1 MRRTL
6 HRRTS
11 RPSFTASTRRRRI
24 DSGEASREQSCDVRV
39 PSSQRMRNTLRPGR
53 RRQWAA
59 RACAK
64 THVGGAAGATPPASL
79 SLSLR
84 NSVLPRRPDGTGSGP
99 EEPADRRGMMSET
112 HKHTDVGGSEDVIFE
127 EEDGTSTGVS
137 TVQEEEDESEATS
150 VSSGESRPSTPS
162 ANGYPGP
169 RSKEL
174 RSAVSEPQQEVA
186 AEEGDAGQGRLGS
199 PQAPSPEWHECP
211 ECGRGFG
218 TSRALKVHRS
228 YHVGRKRPHTSSSKP
243 PPSRP
248 APPSAGDPEGRDARP
263 VPPSP
268 RAGAFHYICAECGLG
283 FASPASLEA
292 HRCEHGWRRSPP
304 APPRNKGPPAPP
316 REANGARDAEGADG
330 PYHCTECPGEFGL
343 VADLHEHYMLH
354 ARGEL

>member
-1 MRRTL
+1 
-6 HRRTS
+6 
-11 RPSFTASTRRRRI
+11 I
-24 DSGEASREQSCDVRV
+24 
-39 PSSQRMRNTLRPGR
+39 
-53 RRQWAA
+53 
-59 RACAK
+59 
-64 THVGGAAGATPPASL
+64 
-79 SLSLR
+79 
-84 NSVLPRRPDGTGSGP
+84 
-99 EEPADRRGMMSET
+99 
-112 HKHTDVGGSEDVIFE
+112 VIFE
-127 EEDGTSTGVS
+127 EEEWDSTGVS
-137 TVQEEEDESEATS
+137 TVHEEEDESEATS

-186 AEEGDAGQGRLGS
+186 AEEGDAGQGHLGS

-243 PPSRP
+243 PPPRP

-304 APPRNKGPPAPP
+304 APPRNKGPPAPS

>member
-1 MRRTL
+1 MGSGGWSKWRWEPGLLGSPLTEIQTPVRQP
-6 HRRTS
+6 S
-11 RPSFTASTRRRRI
+11 RQAQGWIGHAGQPLLC
-24 DSGEASREQSCDVRV
+24 G
-39 PSSQRMRNTLRPGR
+39 L
-53 RRQWAA
+53 
-59 RACAK
+59 
-64 THVGGAAGATPPASL
+64 GGAGVCVFWGCLWPLWIRDSLLTPPTPHL
-79 SLSLR
+79 SL
-84 NSVLPRRPDGTGSGP
+84 
-99 EEPADRRGMMSET
+99 
-112 HKHTDVGGSEDVIFE
+112 
-127 EEDGTSTGVS
+127 
-137 TVQEEEDESEATS
+137 
-150 VSSGESRPSTPS
+150 
-162 ANGYPGP
+162 GP

-174 RSAVSEPQQEVA
+174 RSAVSEPQQEVV

-228 YHVGRKRPHTSSSKP
+228 YHVGRKRPHTSSSSKP
-243 PPSRP
+243 PPPRP
-248 APPSAGDPEGRDARP
+248 APPSAGDPEGRDTRP

-283 FASPASLEA
+283 F
-292 HRCEHGWRRSPP
+292 
-304 APPRNKGPPAPP
+304 GPPAPP

>member
-1 MRRTL
+1 MQYKTSSPSPWFIWGQCKLGLALHLSPDPCSPRALWECETL
-6 HRRTS
+6 GVSSPLAAQGPH
-11 RPSFTASTRRRRI
+11 
-24 DSGEASREQSCDVRV
+24 VRGCW
-39 PSSQRMRNTLRPGR
+39 SSQ
-53 RRQWAA
+53 
-59 RACAK
+59 
-64 THVGGAAGATPPASL
+64 
-79 SLSLR
+79 
-84 NSVLPRRPDGTGSGP
+84 
-99 EEPADRRGMMSET
+99 ADHRGMMSET
-112 HKHTDVGGSEDVIFE
+112 HKHPEVGGSEDVIFE

-137 TVQEEEDESEATS
+137 TVQEEEESEATS

-174 RSAVSEPQQEVA
+174 RSAVSEPPQEVA
-186 AEEGDAGQGRLGS
+186 PEEGEAGQGRLGS

-228 YHVGRKRPHTSSSKP
+228 YHVGRKRPHSSPKP
-243 PPSRP
+243 PPARP
-248 APPSAGDPEGRDARP
+248 APPPAGDPEGRDARP

-304 APPRNKGPPAPP
+304 APPRTKGPSAPP
-316 REANGARDAEGADG
+316 QEANGAQEAEGADG

>member
-1 MRRTL
+1 
-6 HRRTS
+6 
-11 RPSFTASTRRRRI
+11 
-24 DSGEASREQSCDVRV
+24 
-39 PSSQRMRNTLRPGR
+39 
-53 RRQWAA
+53 
-59 RACAK
+59 
-64 THVGGAAGATPPASL
+64 
-79 SLSLR
+79 
-84 NSVLPRRPDGTGSGP
+84 
-99 EEPADRRGMMSET
+99 MMSET

-174 RSAVSEPQQEVA
+174 RSAVSEPQQEVV

-228 YHVGRKRPHTSSSKP
+228 YHVGRKRPHTSSSSKP
-243 PPSRP
+243 PPPRP
-248 APPSAGDPEGRDARP
+248 APPSAGDPEGRDTRP

-304 APPRNKGPPAPP
+304 ARPAIRGPPPHPARPMAPGTP
-316 REANGARDAEGADG
+316 REQTDLTTVPSARASSAWWRICMSTTCCMPEGSCSPLPCYGAGGWGRWE
-330 PYHCTECPGEFGL
+330 
-343 VADLHEHYMLH
+343 
-354 ARGEL
+354 